1 MALIPAQ
8 NGGSSGSHIKVNYG
22 YFDIAQVGGSQY
34 VDFSNGT
41 GDTDFKPSRIVVYR
55 VEANSGDTSMR
66 TNSLILVWDKIAYF
80 SDKQYRFLVGSST
93 TTGIFDM
100 PNNTNNLTIGDV
112 PPAGGGFYFRG
123 AASSSGYGR
132 FRYIA
137 VE

>member
-1 MALIPAQ
+1 MAFVLAQ
-8 NGGSSGSHIKVNYG
+8 NGGGGSHVKVNYG
-22 YFDIAQVGGSQY
+22 FFDVAQVGGAQY
-34 VDFSNGT
+34 VNFTNGT

-66 TNSLILVWDKIAYF
+66 TNSLILVWDKNVYLF
-80 SDKQYRFLVGSST
+80 NKQYRFLVGSST

-100 PNNTNNLTIGDV
+100 PNNANNLTIGDV
-112 PPAGGGFYFRG
+112 AEGGFYFRG

-132 FRYIA
+132 FHYIA